1 MLDYPRFWNE
11 WLTESQR
18 ETLYNLLPTFPKDS
32 NIEAQME
39 KSLQMLFN
47 RENDR

>member
-11 WLTESQR
+11 YLTESQR
-18 ETLYNLLPTFPKDS
+18 ETLYNLLPTFPKDC
-32 NIEAQME
+32 NVEAQME

-47 RENDR
+47 RENNR